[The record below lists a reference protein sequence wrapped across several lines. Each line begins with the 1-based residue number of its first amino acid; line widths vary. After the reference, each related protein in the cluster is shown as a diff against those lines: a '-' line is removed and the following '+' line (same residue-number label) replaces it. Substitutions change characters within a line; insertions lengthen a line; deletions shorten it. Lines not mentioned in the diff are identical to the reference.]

1 MIIIYSGLP
10 GSGKS
15 YRLARQAVR
24 ILYRNKKAYE
34 KTGVRRQLWSN
45 LKFAETV
52 EQEFGVT
59 RHAKDLFE
67 AEKISTGF
75 ITYWTDLEQLTAV
88 RDCDVLMDEVGTYFD
103 SRLWA
108 DLPQE
113 VRRWAAQH
121 RKFGIDIFGTAQDFA
136 QIDKSFR
143 RLTSDLLYLTKIIG
157 SRDISSTRPP
167 PKFIWGVTF
176 VRRLDPTVYDELKS
190 KFASTGLPQ
199 FMIIDRRGVEVFDTR
214 AEVAFSKDVP
224 LRHID
229 KRCLKCGLQKAVHV

>member
-15 YRLARQAVR
+15 YRLARQAAR
-24 ILYRNKKAYE
+24 ILYRNKRTFE
-34 KTGVRRQLWSN
+34 KTGKRRLLYSN
-45 LKFAETV
+45 LKFGDAFER
-52 EQEFGVT
+52 EFDGF
-59 RHAKDLFE
+59 FE
-67 AEKISTGF
+67 
-75 ITYWTDLEQLTAV
+75 YYTDLENLV
-88 RDCDVLMDEVGTYFD
+88 PLRDCDVLMDEVGTYFD

-143 RLTSDLLYLTKIIG
+143 RLTSDLLYLTKVVG

-167 PKFIWGVTF
+167 PKVIWGITF

-199 FMIIDRRGVEVFDTR
+199 FMIIDRRGVDIFDTR

-229 KRCLKCGLQKAVHV
+229 KRCLKCGFKKAVHV

>member
-24 ILYRNKKAYE
+24 ILYRNKKMFE
-34 KTGVRRQLWSN
+34 KTGKRRQLWSN
-45 LKFAETV
+45 LKFSEAV
-52 EQEFGVT
+52 EEEFGVT
-59 RHAKDLFE
+59 RAPRDLFDLG
-67 AEKISTGF
+67 ATGF
-75 ITYWTDLEQLTAV
+75 ITYWTDLEQLTPV

-157 SRDISSTRPP
+157 SRDISSTKPV
-167 PKFIWGVTF
+167 PKFIWGLTF
-176 VRRLDPTVYDELKS
+176 VRRLDPTVYDEQKS
-190 KFASTGLPQ
+190 KFAATGLPQ
-199 FMIIDRRGVEVFDTR
+199 FMFIDRRGVEVFDTR
-214 AEVAFSKDVP
+214 AEIAFSKDVP

-229 KRCLKCGLQKAVHV
+229 KRCNTCGFKKAVHV